1 MIKPAV
7 VLRINL
13 RIKGGRGA
21 VGVPISL
28 EGAVMASRIGN
39 TNTKKK

>member
-13 RIKGGRGA
+13 RIKKGRRA
-21 VGVPISL
+21 VGVLIYL

-39 TNTKKK
+39 TNAKKK